1 MSLLACAI
9 LARAMSQEN
18 VERIRAA
25 YAAFNRG
32 DFDAVVENW
41 GEDAEF
47 VAPEDMPEQSRF
59 RGRSGYRQFLA
70 SMFDVFDEFRSEPER
85 IVEAG
90 PNRYLVFVIERYRPK
105 GQETAVEARLAHVIT
120 MGDGRMRRLQVF
132 LDRRDALEA
141 VGLSEQA

>member
-1 MSLLACAI
+1 
-9 LARAMSQEN
+9 MSQEN
-18 VERIRAA
+18 VERIRAG

-32 DFDAVVENW
+32 DFDAVVEHW
-41 GEDAEF
+41 GEAAEF
-47 VAPEDMPEQSRF
+47 VAPEAMPEQSSF

-70 SMFDVFDEFRSEPER
+70 SMFDVFDVFRSEPER

-90 PNRYLVFVIERYRPK
+90 PNTYLVFVMERYRPK

-132 LDRRDALEA
+132 LDRRHALEA
-141 VGLSEQA
+141 VGLSEQEVHS